1 MIDLSSREL
10 ERDLGVA
17 MSMNRLPVVG
27 ETVTLT
33 THMETTT
40 EFELS
45 AGATGTVV
53 SVDSQDVRVE
63 FTCSGGRPN
72 SPYGMEFEDS
82 VYIATDELHEFL
94 EGFEWDEDRED

>member
-1 MIDLSSREL
+1 
-10 ERDLGVA
+10 

-33 THMETTT
+33 TYMETVNRD
-40 EFELS
+40 FELS
-45 AGATGTVV
+45 AGDDGRVV

-72 SPYGMEFEDS
+72 SPYGMEFEDY
-82 VYIATDELHEFL
+82 VIIPTDELHEFL
-94 EGFEWDEDRED
+94 EGFDWDEDRES

>member
-1 MIDLSSREL
+1 
-10 ERDLGVA
+10 

-27 ETVTLT
+27 ETVILT
-33 THMETTT
+33 RWAETSTD
-40 EFELS
+40 FELS
-45 AGATGTVV
+45 AGADGRVV

-72 SPYGMEFEDS
+72 SPYGMEFEDC
-82 VYIATDELHEFL
+82 VYIPTDELHEWL